1 MICRKALM
9 TYMICCIPLLMAAQ
23 IHWPPIDHTTRPWT
37 RWWWQGSAVN
47 EKDLTRCME
56 LYQQA
61 GLGGVE
67 ITPIYGVAGFEN
79 QFIDYLS
86 PRWMEVFAHTL
97 KEGKRLDLGI
107 DMATG
112 TGWPFGGG
120 PGITEIEA
128 CKNFEFKR
136 YTLSADQR
144 LRDTIFFVQQPLVRA
159 VGNQIYETQGIYKTE
174 PTKGTIQDPALL
186 PGARIKIEDLVQ
198 PISANK
204 NLQALALDQVKFRKR
219 LPLQT
224 LMAYSEDGQSI
235 ELTDKV
241 STDGVLDWTAPQ
253 GHWNLY
259 AIFMG
264 WHGKMV
270 ERAAPGGEGEVID
283 HFSIA
288 HLNKYLSRFD
298 QAFGSMD
305 LSGLRAFFNDSYEVD
320 DARGQSNWTEAFF
333 DEFSSRRGYDLKK
346 HLPALLGGGK
356 DEYSLGILY
365 DYRQTIDDLLL
376 DHFTI
381 PWKNWAHNKN
391 KIVRN
396 QSHGAPA
403 NILDLYS
410 AIDIPET
417 EGTELLRYKFASSA
431 AHITGKN
438 VVSAEAA
445 TWLDEHFVSTL
456 AEVKASVDNYFLG
469 GVNHIVYHGTAYSP
483 KDDPWPGWLF
493 YASVHLQPTNPQW
506 RDFKTLN
513 DYITRCQSFLQQGK
527 SDNHVL
533 LYFPFA
539 DRNYQPGRELLH
551 HYDGMQGYDSTVF
564 KKSAELMTSGGY
576 SWDLVSDRQIMD
588 ITFADGALH
597 SPGGE
602 YQSLVISGVE
612 RMPLNTLLQLDRLIR
627 QGASIILHQSS
638 LHGCGYMD
646 NTTNYGQY
654 KSIVSDWDRIRY
666 KNLYQGDDLIRML
679 NQGNIRQE
687 GGLYALGLQCV
698 RRAHTSGHYYFI
710 KNTTAQK
717 IAGWVPLHTKAVS
730 ASLYDPMTLS
740 AGIAN
745 IRRDPDT
752 LKVWL
757 SIDPGSTMIVS
768 TSDQV
773 LSGELY
779 TDYVVSADPVALKG
793 KWVIDFLSGGPS
805 IPASIKS
812 KTLDDWTT
820 MENGALKNFSG
831 SASYKT
837 TFTLPRQKS
846 THYLLDLGLVHES
859 AEIKIND
866 KYITTCIG
874 PLYQA
879 VISAAA
885 LRRKKNKL
893 EVIVSNSMANRII
906 GLDQNNIPWKKFY
919 NVNMPAKS
927 ASNRGADGLFTTK
940 GWSPKSAGLLGPVK
954 LTPLALNKL

>member
-1 MICRKALM
+1 
-9 TYMICCIPLLMAAQ
+9 MICCVPLLMVAQ
-23 IHWPPIDHTTRPWT
+23 LHWPPIDHTTRPWT

-67 ITPIYGVAGFEN
+67 ITPIYGVAGYEN

-86 PRWMEVFAHTL
+86 PRWMEVFKHTL
-97 KEGKRLDLGI
+97 KEGQRLDLGI

-136 YTLSADQR
+136 YSLSAGQR
-144 LRDTIFFVQQPLVRA
+144 LLDTIFFIQEPLVRA

-174 PTKGTIQDPALL
+174 PTKGTMQDPALL

-204 NLQALALDQVKFRKR
+204 NLQTLALDQVKFKKR

-241 STDGVLDWTAPQ
+241 SAEGLLDWTAPQ

-259 AIFMG
+259 ALFMG

-320 DARGQSNWTEAFF
+320 DARGQSNWTEDFF
-333 DEFSSRRGYDLKK
+333 NEFSSRRGYDLKK

-527 SDNHVL
+527 SDNNVL

-539 DRNYQPGRELLH
+539 DRNYEPGKELLH
-551 HYDGMQGYDSTVF
+551 HYDGMQGYDSTLF
-564 KKSAELMTSGGY
+564 KKSAALMTSKGY

-588 ITFADGALH
+588 ITYVDGALRT
-597 SPGGE
+597 PGGE
-602 YQSLVISGVE
+602 YQSLVISGTE

-646 NTTNYGQY
+646 NTTSYGQY

-666 KNLYQGDDLIRML
+666 KNLLKGDDLIKL
-679 NQGNIRQE
+679 LAKENIHHE
-687 GGLYALGLQCV
+687 EGLYSLGLECV
-698 RRAHTSGHYYFI
+698 RRVIGADHYYFI
-710 KNTTAQK
+710 KNTSTK
-717 IAGWVPLHTKAVS
+717 KVEEWVPLNTKAAS
-730 ASLYDPMTLS
+730 AILYDPMTLTT
-740 AGIAN
+740 GIAKLQEESHG
-745 IRRDPDT
+745 I
-752 LKVWL
+752 KVRISL
-757 SIDPGSTMIVS
+757 APGSTIILS
-768 TSDQV
+768 TSDQA
-773 LSGELY
+773 
-779 TDYVVSADPVALKG
+779 VSVDSYPVYAPSAEKISMKG
-793 KWVIDFLSGGPS
+793 KWTIDFISGGPS
-805 IPASIKS
+805 MPQTIKTKS
-812 KTLDDWTT
+812 LHDWSQLLTGDDRY
-820 MENGALKNFSG
+820 FSG
-831 SASYKT
+831 TVSYNLVCK
-837 TFTLPRQKS
+837 PPVKKAPY
-846 THYLLDLGLVHES
+846 YLLDLGEVRGTVSIILNDLPVATCLGPEYKAIIPAS
-859 AEIKIND
+859 AFHK
-866 KYITTCIG
+866 
-874 PLYQA
+874 
-879 VISAAA
+879 S
-885 LRRKKNKL
+885 KNKL
-893 EVIVSNSMANRII
+893 EITVSSTMANRII
-906 GLDQNNIPWKKFY
+906 YMEQHDQPWKKFY
-919 NVNMPAKS
+919 NVNMPARLR
-927 ASNRGADGLFTTK
+927 ANRGADGLFTAK
-940 GWSPKSAGLLGPVK
+940 NWELGKWGMMGPVSWSGVEVR
-954 LTPLALNKL
+954 